1 MRKALFAT
9 IMAGGFAPF
18 LLAGCTSNNG
28 PTMAKNN
35 TPSDWFGV
43 KKLAGLFKS
52 DPDPISS
59 VEEGNPHDPTSLAYK
74 GTPPGADL
82 YVSAARVYETQ
93 HNIEAAE
100 SQYQRALKISA
111 TDLAALVGYAHL
123 LDRQGRLDEA
133 TNYYLKAVEHHPGN
147 ASAHNDM
154 GLCYARRGMLDHSIA
169 ELSKAVELAPEKP
182 LYRNNIATVFVEKG
196 QPQQALEHLS
206 VGQEPGVAHYNLAS
220 LLQKR
225 GQASA
230 AAYHFAEAARHDPSL
245 AIQQQTA
252 QSIASTAGPRVTGAR
267 AVEQSTSA
275 QTAMPR
281 PAAQRP
287 ATQRFLP
294 EGPGSVAQSG
304 AVQPQTSGTASAAD
318 RSTSTGP
325 DRNWSAYDVA
335 GTGQSSGNGT
345 SAARGSAYAMPPT
358 PETAQNY
365 SIPVSATVDMLPP
378 VEAPTPRY

>member
-1 MRKALFAT
+1 
-9 IMAGGFAPF
+9 
-18 LLAGCTSNNG
+18 
-28 PTMAKNN
+28 MAKNN

-52 DPDPISS
+52 DADPISS
-59 VEEGNPHDPTSLAYK
+59 VEEGNPHDPTSLAFK

-147 ASAHNDM
+147 ASAHNDL

-169 ELSKAVELAPEKP
+169 ELSKAVEIAPEKA

-206 VGQEPGVAHYNLAS
+206 VGQDPGVAHYNLAS

-245 AIQQQTA
+245 AIPQQTT

-267 AVEQSTSA
+267 AVEQSAAARPGA
-275 QTAMPR
+275 QWS
-281 PAAQRP
+281 
-287 ATQRFLP
+287 LP
-294 EGPGSVAQSG
+294 EGQGNSVARSA
-304 AVQPQTSGTASAAD
+304 AVQPRTSGTASAAD
-318 RSTSTGP
+318 RSPNTGA
-325 DRNWSAYDVA
+325 DRNWSDYDAA
-335 GTGQSSGNGT
+335 GAGQSSSNGT
-345 SAARGSAYAMPPT
+345 SVARGSAYAMPPT